1 MDIHNTELFKGVS
14 CEECNKMLHCFK
26 SEFRGYS
33 AGAHICDYSET
44 EKYIGIITKGSVKII
59 RTDENG
65 NNSILEHLGENGI
78 FGKYIAYATGAGD
91 GIYVE
96 CETPCEVVYIG
107 SEHITKRCSNACEC
121 HSRVVENMF
130 DIVTKKSVELSR
142 HLYVLSSRTIRD
154 KLLSYFRL
162 MCEQNKNTVIEL
174 PFSTTA
180 LAEYLCV
187 DRSAMTRELKR
198 LKDQG
203 IILMDKRK
211 VKLLNGDIF

>member
-1 MDIHNTELFKGVS
+1 MNIHNTELFKGVS
-14 CEECNKMLHCFK
+14 CEECDKMLNCFK
-26 SEFRGYS
+26 SEKRSYS
-33 AGAHICDYSET
+33 TGEMICDYADT
-44 EKYIGIITKGSVKII
+44 EKYVGIVTTGSVNII

-65 NNSILEHLGENGI
+65 NKSLLEHLGENGI
-78 FGKYIAYATGAGD
+78 FGKYIAYAAAAGD

-96 CETPCEVVYIG
+96 CDTPCEIVFIG
-107 SEHITKRCSNACEC
+107 SDHITKRCKNACEC

-142 HLYVLSSRTIRD
+142 HLYVLSSRTTRD

-162 MCEQNKNTVIEL
+162 MSEQNGSSIFEL

-187 DRSAMTRELKR
+187 DRSAMTRELKK
-198 LKDQG
+198 LKAEG
-203 IILMDKRK
+203 IIAMDKRI
-211 VKLLNGDIF
+211 VRLLSL

>member
-1 MDIHNTELFKGVS
+1 MDIHNTELFKGVT
-14 CEECNKMLHCFK
+14 CEECSKMLNCFK
-26 SEFRGYS
+26 SEIRRYS
-33 AGAHICDYSET
+33 AGELICNYADT
-44 EKYIGIITKGSVKII
+44 EKYVGIVTNGSVNII

-65 NNSILEHLGENGI
+65 NNSLLEHLEENGI
-78 FGKYIAYATGAGD
+78 FGKYIAYAAAAGD

-96 CETPCEVVYIG
+96 CDAPCEVVFIG

-142 HLYVLSSRTIRD
+142 HLYVLSSRTTRD

-162 MCEQNKNTVIEL
+162 MCEEYENSVIEL
-174 PFSTTA
+174 PFSSTA

-198 LKDQG
+198 LKDEK
-203 IILMDKRK
+203 IITMDKRT
-211 VKLLNGDIF
+211 VTLLVR

>member
-26 SEFRGYS
+26 SEFREYS

-142 HLYVLSSRTIRD
+142 HLYVLEIN
-154 KLLSYFRL
+154 F
-162 MCEQNKNTVIEL
+162 
-174 PFSTTA
+174 
-180 LAEYLCV
+180 LAIFDLCV
-187 DRSAMTRELKR
+187 SKTKTLSSNFHFPQQHLRS
-198 LKDQG
+198 
-203 IILMDKRK
+203 
-211 VKLLNGDIF
+211 IFVLTEAL

>member
-1 MDIHNTELFKGVS
+1 MEIQNTELFKGIS
-14 CEECNKMLHCFK
+14 CEECQKMLSCFK
-26 SEFRGYS
+26 SESRSYT
-33 AGAHICDYSET
+33 AGELICNYADT
-44 EKYIGIITKGSVKII
+44 EKYVGIVTHGSLNII

-65 NNSILEHLGENGI
+65 NNSLLEHLGENGI
-78 FGKYIAYATGAGD
+78 FGKYIAYAAAAGD

-96 CETPCEVVYIG
+96 CDTPCEIVFIG

-121 HSRVVENMF
+121 HSKVVENLF

-142 HLYVLSSRTIRD
+142 HLYVLSSRTTRD

-162 MCEQNKNTVIEL
+162 MCEQYNNPEIAL

-187 DRSAMTRELKR
+187 DRSAMTRELKK
-198 LKDQG
+198 LKSEG
-203 IILMDKRK
+203 IISMDKRK
-211 VKLLNGDIF
+211 VTLNEK

>member
-1 MDIHNTELFKGVS
+1 MDIHMTALFSGVS
-14 CEECNKMLHCFK
+14 CEECEKMLRCFK
-26 SEFRGYS
+26 SEVRHYC
-33 AGAHICDYSET
+33 AGERICSYADTDNYV
-44 EKYIGIITKGSVKII
+44 GIVTNGIVNIV

-65 NNSILEHLGENGI
+65 NNSLLERLGENGI
-78 FGKYIAYATGAGD
+78 FGKYIAYASAAGD

-96 CETPCEVVYIG
+96 CESECDVVFIG

-142 HLYVLSSRTIRD
+142 HLYVLSSRTTRD
-154 KLLSYFRL
+154 KLLCCFRL
-162 MCEQNKNTVIEL
+162 MCEQSGSRIIEL
-174 PFSTTA
+174 PFSATA

-198 LKDQG
+198 LKDEG
-203 IILMDKRK
+203 IIRMNKRT
-211 VKLLNGDIF
+211 VEFLSE